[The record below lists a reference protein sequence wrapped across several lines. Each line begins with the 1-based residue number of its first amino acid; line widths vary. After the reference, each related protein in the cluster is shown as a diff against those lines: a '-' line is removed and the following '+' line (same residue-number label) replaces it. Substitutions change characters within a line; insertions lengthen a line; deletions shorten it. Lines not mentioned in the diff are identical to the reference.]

1 MNITEKQRLM
11 GHGIMVMIE
20 NHYKELQKYTT
31 LMESIFEPDE
41 KDLFSST
48 ICDMV
53 YGDDCYDFDQ
63 YANNLGLKVV
73 ENND

>member
-1 MNITEKQRLM
+1 MNITEKQRLT

-31 LMESIFEPDE
+31 LMGSIFEPDE
-41 KDLFSST
+41 KDTFNST

-53 YGDDCYDFDQ
+53 YGEDCYDFDK
-63 YANNLGLKVV
+63 YAEVIGLKVV
-73 ENND
+73 EDE